1 MGQEEGNGMWGGE
14 FPFLPSLPE
23 PVPHLTENGREERLP
38 KGPPKQAEGFFCVLG
53 ICRASYIFWI
63 ITLLSFYQ
71 HVNIS
76 LRFVA
81 CLLIL

>member
-38 KGPPKQAEGFFCVLG
+38 KGPPKQAEGFSVC
-53 ICRASYIFWI
+53 
-63 ITLLSFYQ
+63 
-71 HVNIS
+71 
-76 LRFVA
+76 
-81 CLLIL
+81 